1 MDKIVL
7 ESLWPLLFAAIKV
20 TIPLTII
27 SFFFAMIIASITAL
41 ARISNVKILRSL
53 FGIYVWI
60 FRGTPLL
67 VQLFIVFYG
76 LPSAGI
82 KLDAWTASIIT
93 LALNTGAYAS
103 ESIRS
108 SILSIDVGQWDAA
121 ESLGMS
127 RPKTLIRIIAPQ
139 AFRVALPT
147 LSNSLIS
154 LVKDT
159 SLAASITLVEMFL
172 TSQRIAARTYE
183 PLLMYS
189 LVALYYL
196 VISTLLTIWQQ
207 YLEKQSSRFV
217 RKDQK

>member
-1 MDKIVL
+1 MINIIS
-7 ESLWPLLFAAIKV
+7 ESAWPLLWAAIKV

-27 SFFFAMIIASITAL
+27 SFAFALIIAIVTAL
-41 ARISNVKILRSL
+41 ARISRFKFLKTI
-53 FGIYVWI
+53 FGLYVWI

-82 KLDAWTASIIT
+82 KLDAWIASIIT

-108 SILSIDVGQWDAA
+108 AILSIDPGQWDAA

-127 RPKTLIRIIAPQ
+127 RFKTLKRIIAPQ

-147 LSNSLIS
+147 LANSLIS

-159 SLAASITLVEMFL
+159 SLASSITLVEMFL
-172 TSQRIAARTYE
+172 TAQRVAARTYE
-183 PLLMYS
+183 PLLMYVM
-189 LVALYYL
+189 VAFYYL
-196 VISTLLTIWQQ
+196 VLSTLLTFLQQ
-207 YLEKQSSRFV
+207 YLEKRSSLFV
-217 RKDQK
+217 RKD

>member
-1 MDKIVL
+1 MGQIIA
-7 ESLWPLLFAAIKV
+7 ESWWPLLWAAIEV

-27 SFFFAMIIASITAL
+27 SFIFALIIAIITAVV
-41 ARISNVKILRSL
+41 RTSNVKFLRWL

-76 LPSAGI
+76 LPSIGV
-82 KLDAWTASIIT
+82 KLDSWTASIIT

-108 SILSIDVGQWDAA
+108 AINSIDVGQWDAA

-127 RPKTLIRIIAPQ
+127 RTKTMYRIIAPQ

-159 SLAASITLVEMFL
+159 SLASSITLVEMFL

-189 LVALYYL
+189 MIALYYL
-196 VISTLLTIWQQ
+196 VISTLLTGLQQ
-207 YLEKQSSRFV
+207 YLETRSSRFV
-217 RKDQK
+217 RKDR